1 MKPALGSGTE
11 RKGSVA
17 RYSGCRTELS
27 WLLMVPEGG
36 KFASLGKQVPVPCT
50 ELEHLRRAYT
60 HKLPSAIISGA
71 PKNGITYGLGGRQK
85 GRAEGGH
92 MKTDLFFVP
101 RWNLLVSLRSAVVPS
116 PVCYMQRDSHRSP
129 PHLRHFL
136 GEPLD
141 ASTH

>member
-50 ELEHLRRAYT
+50 ELEHLRRGYT
-60 HKLPSAIISGA
+60 LI
-71 PKNGITYGLGGRQK
+71 NC
-85 GRAEGGH
+85 
-92 MKTDLFFVP
+92 
-101 RWNLLVSLRSAVVPS
+101 LLLSSRE
-116 PVCYMQRDSHRSP
+116 
-129 PHLRHFL
+129 HLRMEL
-136 GEPLD
+136 PTGWAAGKKEELKEGI
-141 ASTH
+141 